1 MSLWISCLC
10 LRRCYTLDPIPLKLY
25 VHIQWTRDLM
35 RQIGWIDGNTVI
47 TIAIDGTNAFK
58 ALMYWWKL
66 ASTMQREKH
75 LFSTYSVNGKVAR
88 RVLSD
93 WKCTVRVQWRE
104 MCGVLIG
111 WRCTIH
117 EWLVFCRS
125 CSASARWVGENVQ
138 CMLNCWKCTVHVELL
153 DMHGTCS
160 VTGKVARC
168 MFSDWKFTARAE
180 WLEVYSACAVTANIL
195 LCIPSGWKYTVHEEW
210 LEIYIA
216 VEWLEMLY
224 SVR

>member
-1 MSLWISCLC
+1 MSLWISCLR
-10 LRRCYTLDPIPLKLY
+10 LRRCYSLDPVPLKLY

-66 ASTMQREKH
+66 VSTMHREKH
-75 LFSTYSVNGKVAR
+75 LFSTYSVTGKVAR

-93 WKCTVRVQWRE
+93 WKCYTVRVQWRE
-104 MCGVLIG
+104 MCGVLSG

-117 EWLVFCRS
+117 DEWLVFCRS
-125 CSASARWVGENVQ
+125 CSASGSVVQ
-138 CMLNCWKCTVHVELL
+138 RLLSGWKCAVHVELL
-153 DMHGTCS
+153 DMYGACS

-168 MFSDWKFTARAE
+168 VFIDWKFTARAE
-180 WLEVYSACAVTANIL
+180 WLEIYRACAVTANIL
-195 LCIPSGWKYTVHEEW
+195 RCIPSGWKCTVHDEW

-216 VEWLEMLY
+216 L
-224 SVR
+224 